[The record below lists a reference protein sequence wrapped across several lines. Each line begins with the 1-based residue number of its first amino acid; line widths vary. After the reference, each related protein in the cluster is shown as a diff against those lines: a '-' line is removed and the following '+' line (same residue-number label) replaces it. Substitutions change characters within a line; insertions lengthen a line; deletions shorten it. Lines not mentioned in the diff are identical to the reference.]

1 MKVRLIV
8 CSLLILSS
16 ARPAGGAGEKG
27 VAGAREKEGKTVEAL
42 FYNGRII
49 TMDPQRPVAEAIF
62 ARGGRIA
69 GVGSTEEMAALA
81 GAGAERYDLKGMT
94 VIPGLT
100 DAHAHFPGY
109 ALSLATL
116 DLSGTR
122 SLGEILEMVRS
133 KAATEEKGEWISGRG
148 WDQNDWVSKDFPDR
162 TGLDLASPDNPVLL
176 VRVCGHAA
184 LANSAALE
192 LAGIDSSTGDPEGG
206 RIVRGV
212 SGRPTGLLLDEAIS
226 MVRKVIPPVSRDE
239 KKRLFARAARNCL
252 EAGLTGVHDMGIGS
266 ETASIYREMFAEGIL
281 PLRLTV
287 YYNYD
292 EEDLDSL
299 VAAELAGH
307 YADDHYAVAGVKF
320 FVDGSLGA
328 RSAALLGDYSD
339 DPGNRGL
346 LMMDP
351 EELSGRIRAV
361 HEKGFPVAA
370 HAIGDRANR
379 TILDIF
385 EKVLAESPR
394 GDMRHRVEHAQV
406 ISPGDIGRFAVLG
419 VIPSMQFVHC
429 TSDMP
434 WAPERLG
441 EERLAGAYAWR
452 SLIMTGCRIPGGS
465 DFPVES
471 IDPFRGI
478 YAAVTRMD
486 DMGEPASGWFPA
498 QRLTVEEALRSF
510 TIDAAWAARQEET
523 RGSIEKGKLADFVV
537 ISKDITSIDPARI
550 LEIEV
555 IATVLGQEIVYDS
568 GKF

>member
-1 MKVRLIV
+1 MKGRLIV

-16 ARPAGGAGEKG
+16 ARPAAGA
-27 VAGAREKEGKTVEAL
+27 VAGEKEGKAVEAL
-42 FYNGRII
+42 FFNGRII
-49 TMDPQRPVAEAIF
+49 TMDPRKPVAEAIY
-62 ARGGRIA
+62 ASGGRIA

-81 GAGAERYDLKGMT
+81 GGGAKRYDLKGMT
-94 VIPGLT
+94 VIPGLI
-100 DAHAHFPGY
+100 DAHAHFQGY
-109 ALSLATL
+109 ALSLAAL
-116 DLSGTR
+116 DLTGRR
-122 SLGEILEMVRS
+122 SFGEILEMVRS
-133 KAATEEKGEWISGRG
+133 KAAAEEKGKWIYGRG
-148 WDQNDWVSKDFPDR
+148 WDQNDWASREFPDR
-162 TGLDLASPDNPVLL
+162 AGLDLASPDNPVLL

-192 LAGIDSSTGDPEGG
+192 LAGIDSSTLDPEGG

-212 SGRPTGLLLDEAIS
+212 SGRPTGLLLDEAVS
-226 MVRKVIPPVSRDE
+226 MVKKVIPSVSREE

-266 ETASIYREMFAEGIL
+266 ETASIYGEMFASGAL

-299 VAAELAGH
+299 IAAGLAGDR
-307 YADDHYAVAGVKF
+307 ADDHYAAAGVKF

-328 RSAALLGDYSD
+328 RSAALLEDYSD

-351 EELSGRIRAV
+351 EELSRRIGAV
-361 HEKGFPVAA
+361 HEKGFPVAV

-385 EKVLAESPR
+385 EKVLAGSPR
-394 GDMRHRVEHAQV
+394 GGVRHRVEHAQV
-406 ISPGDIGRFAVLG
+406 ISPVDIGRFAGLG

-434 WAPERLG
+434 WAQERLG

-452 SLIMTGCRIPGGS
+452 SLIDTGCRIPGGS

-486 DMGEPASGWFPA
+486 DRGEPEPGWFPA

-537 ISKDITSIDPARI
+537 ISGDITSIDPARI
-550 LEIEV
+550 LGIEV

>member
-1 MKVRLIV
+1 MKGRLIV

-16 ARPAGGAGEKG
+16 ARPAAGAGEQG
-27 VAGAREKEGKTVEAL
+27 RAGAREKEGKAVEAL

-49 TMDPQRPVAEAIF
+49 TMDPRRPVAGAIY

-100 DAHAHFPGY
+100 DAHAHFQGY
-109 ALSLATL
+109 ALSLADL
-116 DLSGTR
+116 DLSGTG
-122 SLGEILEMVRS
+122 SFEEILEMVRS
-133 KAATEEKGEWISGRG
+133 KAAEVEKGKWISGRG
-148 WDQNDWVSKDFPDR
+148 WDQNDWASKDFPDR

-192 LAGIDSSTGDPEGG
+192 LGGIDSSTVDPEGG

-212 SGRPTGLLLDEAIS
+212 SDRPTGLLLDEAIS
-226 MVRKVIPPVSRDE
+226 MVRKLIPPVSREE

-266 ETASIYREMFAEGIL
+266 ETASIYREMFDEGTL

-299 VAAELAGH
+299 VAAGLVGG

-351 EELSGRIRAV
+351 EELLVRIRAV
-361 HEKGFPVAA
+361 HEKGFQVAV
-370 HAIGDRANR
+370 HAIGDRGNR

-385 EKVLAESPR
+385 EKVLADSPR
-394 GDMRHRVEHAQV
+394 GEMRHRVEHAQV
-406 ISPGDIGRFAVLG
+406 ISPGDIGRFAGLG

-486 DMGEPASGWFPA
+486 DSGEPASGWFPA

-537 ISKDITSIDPARI
+537 ISEDITSIDPARI

-568 GKF
+568 GRF

>member
-16 ARPAGGAGEKG
+16 ARPAGGAGERG

-109 ALSLATL
+109 ALSLAAL

-537 ISKDITSIDPARI
+537 ISEDITSIDPARI

>member
-16 ARPAGGAGEKG
+16 ARPAGGAC
-27 VAGAREKEGKTVEAL
+27 AREKEGKAVEAL

-49 TMDPQRPVAEAIF
+49 TMDPQRPVAEAIY

-69 GVGSTEEMAALA
+69 GVGSTEEIAALA
-81 GAGAERYDLKGMT
+81 GAGAERHDLKGMT

-100 DAHAHFPGY
+100 DAHAHFQGY
-109 ALSLATL
+109 ALSLANL
-116 DLSGTR
+116 DLSGTG
-122 SLGEILEMVRS
+122 SFEEILEMVRS
-133 KAATEEKGEWISGRG
+133 KAAAGEKGKWISGRG
-148 WDQNDWVSKDFPDR
+148 WDQNDWASKDFPDR

-184 LANSAALE
+184 LANSAALV

-206 RIVRGV
+206 RIVRDV
-212 SGRPTGLLLDEAIS
+212 SGRPTGLLLDEAVS
-226 MVRKVIPPVSRDE
+226 MVKRAIPPVSRAE
-239 KKRLFARAARNCL
+239 KKRLFALAARNCL

-266 ETASIYREMFAEGIL
+266 ETASIYREMFDSGAL

-299 VAAELAGH
+299 IAAGLVGG

-328 RSAALLGDYSD
+328 RSAALLEDYSD
-339 DPGNRGL
+339 DPGNLGL
-346 LMMDP
+346 LMMAP
-351 EELSGRIRAV
+351 EELFRRIRAV
-361 HEKGFPVAA
+361 HDRGFPVAV

-385 EKVLAESPR
+385 EKLPAGSPS
-394 GDMRHRVEHAQV
+394 GGLRHRIEHAQV
-406 ISPGDIGRFAVLG
+406 ISPEDIGRFAGLG

-434 WAPERLG
+434 WAAERLG

-452 SLIMTGCRIPGGS
+452 SLIETGCRIPGGS

-486 DMGEPASGWFPA
+486 ERGNPASGWFPG

-510 TIDAAWAARQEET
+510 TLDAAWAARQEGT

-537 ISKDITSIDPARI
+537 ISGDITSIDPARI

>member
-1 MKVRLIV
+1 
-8 CSLLILSS
+8 
-16 ARPAGGAGEKG
+16 
-27 VAGAREKEGKTVEAL
+27 
-42 FYNGRII
+42 
-49 TMDPQRPVAEAIF
+49 
-62 ARGGRIA
+62 
-69 GVGSTEEMAALA
+69 
-81 GAGAERYDLKGMT
+81 
-94 VIPGLT
+94 
-100 DAHAHFPGY
+100 
-109 ALSLATL
+109 
-116 DLSGTR
+116 
-122 SLGEILEMVRS
+122 
-133 KAATEEKGEWISGRG
+133 
-148 WDQNDWVSKDFPDR
+148 
-162 TGLDLASPDNPVLL
+162 
-176 VRVCGHAA
+176 
-184 LANSAALE
+184 
-192 LAGIDSSTGDPEGG
+192 
-206 RIVRGV
+206 
-212 SGRPTGLLLDEAIS
+212 
-226 MVRKVIPPVSRDE
+226 MVRKIIPPVSREE

-266 ETASIYREMFAEGIL
+266 ETASIYMEMFAEGTL

-299 VAAELAGH
+299 VAAGLVGD

-361 HEKGFPVAA
+361 HERGFPVAV

-385 EKVLAESPR
+385 EKVLADSPR
-394 GDMRHRVEHAQV
+394 GDMRHRVEHAQI
-406 ISPGDIGRFAVLG
+406 ISPGDIGRFAGLG

-486 DMGEPASGWFPA
+486 DRGEPASGWFPG

-537 ISKDITSIDPARI
+537 ISEDITSIDPARI

>member
-1 MKVRLIV
+1 MKGRLIV
-8 CSLLILSS
+8 SSLLILSS
-16 ARPAGGAGEKG
+16 ARPAAVAGERG
-27 VAGAREKEGKTVEAL
+27 MSGAREKEGKAVEAL
-42 FYNGRII
+42 FYNGRVI
-49 TMDPQRPVAEAIF
+49 TMDPHMPVAGAIY

-94 VIPGLT
+94 VIPGLV
-100 DAHAHFPGY
+100 DAHAHFQGY
-109 ALSLATL
+109 ALSLADL
-116 DLSGTR
+116 DLSGTG
-122 SLGEILEMVRS
+122 SFEEILDMVRS
-133 KAATEEKGEWISGRG
+133 KAAEMEKGKWISGRG
-148 WDQNDWVSKDFPDR
+148 WDQNDWASKDFPDR

-192 LAGIDSSTGDPEGG
+192 LGGIDSSALDPEGG
-206 RIVRGV
+206 RIVRGI

-226 MVRKVIPPVSRDE
+226 MVRKLIPPVSREE
-239 KKRLFARAARNCL
+239 KKRLFSKAARNCL

-266 ETASIYREMFAEGIL
+266 ETASIYREMFDEGTL

-299 VAAELAGH
+299 VAAGLVGG

-328 RSAALLGDYSD
+328 RSAALLRDYSD

-351 EELSGRIRAV
+351 EELLVRIRAV
-361 HEKGFPVAA
+361 HEKGFQVAV
-370 HAIGDRANR
+370 HAIGDRGNR

-385 EKVLAESPR
+385 EKVLADSPR
-394 GDMRHRVEHAQV
+394 GGMRHRVEHAQV
-406 ISPGDIGRFAVLG
+406 IAPGDIGRFAGLG

-486 DMGEPASGWFPA
+486 DRGEPEPGWFPA

-510 TIDAAWAARQEET
+510 TIDAAWAVRQEET

-537 ISKDITSIDPARI
+537 ISEDITLIDPARI

-568 GKF
+568 GRF